1 MAVLEVRG
9 LRVSFKIDKKWVPAV
24 EDVSFSVDA
33 GETLGIVGESGCGK
47 SVTSMSILHLL
58 PEKTSRIE
66 QGQVLYKGT
75 DLVPL
80 DNRAM
85 SAYRGQEI
93 SMIFQ
98 DSMTSLNPVLTVG
111 RQIAEACR
119 LHTSLSEGEAWQAA
133 LELLRRVEIP
143 SPEKRMKEYPHQLS
157 GGMRQ
162 RVMIAIA
169 LARNPSVMIADE
181 PTTALDVT
189 IQAQILELM
198 KELKRQSNT
207 AILLITHDMGVV
219 AEMSDRIMVM
229 YAGMVMELGT
239 AHDIFKDP
247 KHPYTRGL
255 LAAIPRKDK
264 DVDELYTIEGT
275 VPTLQTM
282 PKGCRFCTRC
292 KEAQPRCF
300 EERPPEGCVC
310 IDDDLVVYRGVR
322 ILGLGGSYRYRPG
335 AYTFTERQM
344 RLRIRKLWFK
354 LWRRK
359 GFDILLTH
367 APLRG
372 HNDMDNLSHR
382 GFACFGPLLDK
393 YQPKYFIHG
402 HIHMSYGHDVPRLSR
417 HGDTTVVNAYEY
429 YKLELEPNG
438 AEVRPAGA

>member
-33 GETLGIVGESGCGK
+33 GETLGIGGESGCGK

-300 EERPPEGCVC
+300 EERPPMFTDGT
-310 IDDDLVVYRGVR
+310 RQVR
-322 ILGLGGSYRYRPG
+322 CWKYEP
-335 AYTFTERQM
+335 ARQEE
-344 RLRIRKLWFK
+344 
-354 LWRRK
+354 
-359 GFDILLTH
+359 
-367 APLRG
+367 A
-372 HNDMDNLSHR
+372 
-382 GFACFGPLLDK
+382 
-393 YQPKYFIHG
+393 
-402 HIHMSYGHDVPRLSR
+402 
-417 HGDTTVVNAYEY
+417 
-429 YKLELEPNG
+429 
-438 AEVRPAGA
+438 